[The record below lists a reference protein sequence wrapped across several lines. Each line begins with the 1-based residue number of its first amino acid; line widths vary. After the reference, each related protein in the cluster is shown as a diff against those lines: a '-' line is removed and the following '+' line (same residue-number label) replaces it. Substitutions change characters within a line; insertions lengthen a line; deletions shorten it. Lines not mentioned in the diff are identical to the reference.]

1 MEVENA
7 LDLAKE
13 QEGVNDE
20 KAIASY
26 KELIFND
33 REDED
38 SLKMKEEAI
47 LALGSLYARLKRAQ
61 ELNNLT
67 KEIRQYFVHYPKAK
81 TAKIVRTLIDMV
93 ARTGESAIQVN
104 LCKETIEWC
113 NQEKRTFLRHR
124 VETRLAGLYLT
135 LEKYELAL
143 TVLTQLLKEAK
154 KMDDKLLLVEI
165 HLIEC
170 KTHFRLENIPKS
182 KAALTAAK
190 TNANAIHC
198 PPLQQAEIDAW
209 SGVLALREKDYK
221 TAYSYFYESFEAF
234 HSVEDKRALSSFKYL
249 ILTKIMD
256 GDSHGVTQAVSSKSG
271 LKYATETEV
280 LALLDIAKAL
290 KARSLKI
297 FEDAIDKHKAMLEG
311 DVVIKFH
318 VSDVNDALVEQNL
331 LRILE
336 PYSVVEVDH
345 VSKTIELSKER
356 TTQKLSEMILDQK
369 LNATLDEGN
378 GVVVLFSEKNIR
390 PTYESI
396 IEVIKNSTQVL
407 DCLSESASKLVS

>member
-1 MEVENA
+1 MEVETA

-13 QEGVNDE
+13 LEGANNE
-20 KAIASY
+20 KAIAAY
-26 KELIFND
+26 RALIFND
-33 REDED
+33 DEDEEA
-38 SLKMKEEAI
+38 LKFKEQAI
-47 LALGSLYARLKRAQ
+47 LALGNLYANLKRAQ
-61 ELNNLT
+61 ELNKLT
-67 KEIRQYFVHYPKAK
+67 RDIRQYFVHYPKAK
-81 TAKIVRTLIDMV
+81 TAKIVRTLIDMI
-93 ARTGESAIQVN
+93 ARTGESAIQVT
-104 LCKETIEWC
+104 LCQETIEWC

-143 TVLTQLLKEAK
+143 SVLTQLLREAK

-170 KTHFRLENIPKS
+170 KTHFRLENIARS

-190 TNANAIHC
+190 TSANAIHC
-198 PPLQQAEIDAW
+198 PPLQQAEIDSW
-209 SGVLALREKDYK
+209 SGILALREKDYK

-234 HSVEDKRALSSFKYL
+234 HSGEDKRALSSFKYL

-297 FEDAIDKHKAMLEG
+297 FEDAIEKHKAMLND
-311 DVVIKFH
+311 DVVIRFH
-318 VSDVNDALVEQNL
+318 VADVNDALVEQNL

-336 PYSVVEVDH
+336 PYSVADLDH
-345 VSKTIELSKER
+345 VAKTIELPRER

-369 LNATLDEGN
+369 LHGTLDQGN
-378 GVVVLFSEKNIR
+378 GVIILFSERKVR
-390 PTYESI
+390 PMYESI
-396 IEVIKNSTQVL
+396 LEVIKNSSQVL
-407 DCLSESASKLVS
+407 DCLSESASKLV